1 MSAEGKKKR
10 GEAGQ
15 SNAEAIPF
23 RYHGRKPPQYNDNR
37 IGRTDVRGTSKMVQA
52 VMLGSKLP
60 GFNPSQRLVKMTEDA
75 MDRCTHPLLV

>member
-15 SNAEAIPF
+15 SNAKSIPF

-52 VMLGSKLP
+52 VLLGSKLH
-60 GFNPSQRLVKMTEDA
+60 GFNPSQRLMSMTEGA
-75 MDRCTHPLLV
+75 MERCTHKLLV